1 MLRITGLWGS
11 LDIRSVFGAD
21 NLGSNPGRP
30 TSAVRII
37 RMHSIVPPIEMKI
50 RYWSDFGCPFCYIAE
65 VRMKKAL
72 AELGIA
78 DETRIDFLAF
88 ELNPNARKVPV
99 RNVVEG
105 FARHYGCSIDQAAA
119 QVERIEA
126 MGRGEG
132 LIFRYGTARNSN
144 TFDALRLT
152 KLAQSKGYRFGS
164 EFVERMYKAYFEDNL
179 VMADHDVLR
188 KIAADAGMDAKEVD
202 DLLNGDRF
210 ADEVRKDEFEA
221 HQLGINAVPFFVINE
236 KYGIPGAVDIKDM
249 KRVLMKAYSE
259 EESEPIE
266 AGMVCGPDGCHP
278 AKKG

>member
-1 MLRITGLWGS
+1 
-11 LDIRSVFGAD
+11 
-21 NLGSNPGRP
+21 
-30 TSAVRII
+30 
-37 RMHSIVPPIEMKI
+37 MHSIVPPIEMKI

-126 MGRGEG
+126 MGRSEG

-266 AGMVCGPDGCHP
+266 AGMVCGTDGCHP
-278 AKKG
+278 AKKD

>member
-1 MLRITGLWGS
+1 MRI
-11 LDIRSVFGAD
+11 F
-21 NLGSNPGRP
+21 
-30 TSAVRII
+30 
-37 RMHSIVPPIEMKI
+37 
-50 RYWSDFGCPFCYIAE
+50 YWSDFGCPFCYIAE

-72 AELGIA
+72 AELGIEN
-78 DETRIDFLAF
+78 ETRIDFRAF

-105 FARHYGCSIDQAAA
+105 FARHYGCSIEQAQM
-119 QVERIEA
+119 QVDRIEA

-132 LIFRYGTARNSN
+132 LIFRYGSARNSN

-152 KLAQSKGYRFGS
+152 KLAQSKGYKFGS

-188 KIAADAGMDAKEVD
+188 KIAADAGMDSKEVD
-202 DLLNGDRF
+202 DLLIGDMY
-210 ADEVRKDEFEA
+210 ADEVRRDEFEA
-221 HQLGINAVPFFVINE
+221 HQLGIDAVPFFVIND
-236 KYGIPGAVDIKDM
+236 KYGIPGAVDIRDM

-266 AGMVCGPDGCHP
+266 PGMVCGPDGCHP
-278 AKKG
+278 AEKK

>member
-1 MLRITGLWGS
+1 MRI
-11 LDIRSVFGAD
+11 F
-21 NLGSNPGRP
+21 
-30 TSAVRII
+30 
-37 RMHSIVPPIEMKI
+37 
-50 RYWSDFGCPFCYIAE
+50 YWSDFGCPFCYIAE

-72 AELGIA
+72 AELGIEK
-78 DETRIDFLAF
+78 ETRIDFRAF

-99 RNVVEG
+99 RNVIEG
-105 FARHYGCSIDQAAA
+105 FARHYGCSIEQAQA

-152 KLAQSKGYRFGS
+152 KLAQSKGYKFGS

-202 DLLNGDRF
+202 ELLNGDRF
-210 ADEVRKDEFEA
+210 ADDVRKDEFEA
-221 HQLGINAVPFFVINE
+221 HQLGIDAVPFFVIND
-236 KYGIPGAVDIKDM
+236 KYGIPGAVDIRDM

-266 AGMVCGPDGCHP
+266 PGMVCGPDGCHP
-278 AKKG
+278 AEKR

>member
-1 MLRITGLWGS
+1 
-11 LDIRSVFGAD
+11 
-21 NLGSNPGRP
+21 
-30 TSAVRII
+30 
-37 RMHSIVPPIEMKI
+37 
-50 RYWSDFGCPFCYIAE
+50 
-65 VRMKKAL
+65 MKKAL
-72 AELGIA
+72 AELGI
-78 DETRIDFLAF
+78 DGETRIDFKAF

-105 FARHYGCSIDQAAA
+105 FARHYGCSLEQAAA

-132 LIFRYGTARNSN
+132 LVFRYGTARNSN

-152 KLAQSKGYRFGS
+152 KLAQSKGYSFGA
-164 EFVERMYKAYFEDNL
+164 EFVDRMYKAYFEDNL

-188 KIAADAGMDAKEVD
+188 KIASDAGMDSAEVD
-202 DLLNGDRF
+202 ALLNGDMY
-210 ADEVRKDEFEA
+210 ADDVRRDEFEA
-221 HQLGINAVPFFVINE
+221 HQMGINAVPFFVIND

-249 KRVLMKAYSE
+249 KKVLMKAYSE

-278 AKKG
+278 AKKD

>member
-1 MLRITGLWGS
+1 M
-11 LDIRSVFGAD
+11 
-21 NLGSNPGRP
+21 
-30 TSAVRII
+30 II
-37 RMHSIVPPIEMKI
+37 K
-50 RYWSDFGCPFCYIAE
+50 YWSDFGCPFCYIAE

-72 AELGIA
+72 AELGIEKEA
-78 DETRIDFLAF
+78 RIDFLAF

-105 FARHYGCSIDQAAA
+105 FARHYGISIDQAAA

-152 KLAQSKGYRFGS
+152 KLAQSKGHSFGND
-164 EFVERMYKAYFEDNL
+164 FVTRMYRAYFEDNL

-188 KIAADAGMDAKEVD
+188 KIAADAGLDPKETD

-210 ADEVRKDEFEA
+210 AAEVRRDEA
-221 HQLGINAVPFFVINE
+221 DAYHLGINAVPFFVIND
-236 KYGIPGAVDIKDM
+236 KYGIPGAVDIQDM

-266 AGMVCGPDGCHP
+266 PGMVCGPDGCHP
-278 AKKG
+278 AKKD